1 MTLGIGGLV
10 TAYVL
15 LAAALA
21 GLNIF
26 SVWSW
31 PVKALMLMLTAAAYL
46 TLYYS
51 FPPLLGWP
59 SDAELPKRF
68 QLVAL
73 YAQEPDRFT
82 GTRGRIFF
90 WLLDKQMA
98 SGVPRAYEIDFEP
111 ELHARVKEA
120 GQRLRKNVPQIGEVG
135 ADDPDL
141 GRHGVP
147 REEGKLGQKSQKMQ
161 IRFFDAPPD
170 APPSKE
176 GLPAPGSDAT
186 AADLMQREQAVEGAD
201 RAQPS
206 G

>member
-10 TAYVL
+10 TAYVV

-31 PVKALMLMLTAAAYL
+31 PVKALMLVLTSAAYL
-46 TLYYS
+46 ILYYS

-59 SDAELPKRF
+59 SGTELPKRF

-73 YAQEPDRFT
+73 YAQEPDRIT
-82 GTRGRIFF
+82 GTSGRIFF
-90 WLLDKQMA
+90 WLVDKQMA
-98 SGVPRAYEIDFEP
+98 SSMPRAYEIDFEP

-120 GQRLRKNVPQIGEVG
+120 GQRLRKNVPQVGEVG
-135 ADDPDL
+135 ADDKDL
-141 GRHGVP
+141 GKHGVP
-147 REEGKLGQKSQKMQ
+147 REEGKLGQKSQKIQ

-176 GLPAPGSDAT
+176 GLPAPASDAT
-186 AADLMQREQAVEGAD
+186 AADLMQGERAGESAD
-201 RAQPS
+201 LAQPS